1 MAWAT
6 EYRLEVSD
14 NHSVDWKVDIES
26 DGFAGTITNLV
37 GTGSPLVIEWEN
49 ESDDFADPIR
59 ASRACI
65 TVWSQTNFSLAALYS
80 AEDMKYRVSI
90 YENETL
96 YWQGYIVTQHYEEPY
111 ECPPYQVTIVACCG
125 LELLKNYRYYD
136 TTGSPYV
143 YYDGRRYQSQIIL
156 DILGKIGITTFK
168 EFINIYEESMATAVT
183 DSPLDQSK
191 IDVDIFRNRNSW
203 TGFQNCMYCDEVL
216 KEILKIYNAAII
228 HKAGYFIIYRP
239 VELKSATVYG
249 RLFTA
254 VTTKTGISM
263 TPAQYI
269 YRSTQA
275 SSMRQIPGGQL
286 MVQSPA
292 AAVRSFQD
300 YGNKDSWI
308 DNWDFKADSYN
319 PYLLVDPDSWL
330 FWTGDADTIASEVP
344 EEADGVLM
352 YAEGSRRADNIYQ
365 QFATYAKSTSDII
378 GFSFDHYCYNYSGED
393 IAIAYIDI
401 KIKCDGANKWLKYK
415 DEINWEWDT
424 SEAYITITRPVLKGK
439 TGWVTISRAIPDGLP
454 ANGPYTITIYTPNCP
469 TTNDLAVAFKNF
481 KFFSTNDKI
490 QVYRRPRHGLFPRL
504 ASLLFGVSTGIAF
517 TKYIERPDII
527 ENSYDKVNFGVT
539 GTELERSYILG
550 DVSNAGMD
558 NVVEQFAGA
567 LATVRLD
574 YRVDTVTLTGSSGTA
589 TLLCNG
595 ISKTVAYNISTTQ
608 TATDFVNDNAAEF
621 LISGITLTADG
632 FDLVFTSTTL
642 GVDYSGD
649 TTITNAT
656 GTLAGL
662 VVHTTTA
669 RDPDTLTHTT
679 DWNTRGG
686 SESKELIKIIV
697 DEVAAQYAR
706 PKQLSQMIL
715 ADTGAG
721 ASSMD
726 ILGCYEDDLN
736 KYSASNRKFVFNR
749 GSFEV
754 KMRRWDVDFMEV
766 I

>member
-6 EYRLEVSD
+6 EYRLEFSD

-26 DGFAGTITNLV
+26 DGFAGSITDLV
-37 GTGSPLVIEWEN
+37 GAGNPLVIEWEN

-59 ASRACI
+59 ASRAYI
-65 TVWSQTNFSLAALYS
+65 NIWSQTNFSLAALYA
-80 AEDMKYRVSI
+80 AEDMAFRVSI

-168 EFINIYEESMATAVT
+168 EFINIYEESMATTVT

-191 IDVDIFRNRNSW
+191 IDVDVFRTRNSW

-239 VELKSATVYG
+239 VELKSANVYG

-254 VTTKTGISM
+254 ATTKTGISM

-269 YRSTQA
+269 YRSTQTGN
-275 SSMRQIPGGQL
+275 MRQIPGGQL

-308 DNWDFKADSYN
+308 DNWDFKASSYD
-319 PYLLVDPDSWL
+319 PYLLVDPNSWL

-352 YAEGSRRADNIYQ
+352 YAEGSQRADSIYQ
-365 QFATYAKSTSDII
+365 QFATYAKTTSDVL
-378 GFSFDHYCYNYSGED
+378 GFSFEYYTYNYSGGDLSGVYVEL
-393 IAIAYIDI
+393 
-401 KIKCDGANKWLKYK
+401 KIKCDGANQWLKYK
-415 DEINWEWDT
+415 DEQDWEWDT
-424 SEAYITITRPVLKGK
+424 SEAFITIIVAAAKGQS
-439 TGWVTISRAIPDGLP
+439 GWITLSRTIAAGLP
-454 ANGPYTITIYTPNCP
+454 ANGPYTITIYTPYCV
-469 TTNDLAVAFKNF
+469 TSNDFGVAFRNF
-481 KFFSTNDKI
+481 KFFSTNDEI
-490 QVYRRPRHGLFPRL
+490 QVYRRPHHGPFPRL
-504 ASLLFGVSTGIAF
+504 ARFLLGVSTF
-517 TKYIERPDII
+517 VSKYIERPDII
-527 ENSYDKVNFGVT
+527 ENSYDKVNSGVT

-567 LATVRLD
+567 LATIGVN
-574 YRVDTVTLTGSSGTA
+574 YRVDTVTLTTGAPDGRATITCDEIPAVCIYDTDLATTA
-589 TLLCNG
+589 ANFA
-595 ISKTVAYNISTTQ
+595 S
-608 TATDFVNDNAAEF
+608 VNASLYDAA
-621 LISGITLTADG
+621 GITLTADG
-632 FDLVFTSTTL
+632 VNIIFTNQVL
-642 GVDYSGD
+642 GADFTGD
-649 TTITNAT
+649 TTIVELVNDLE
-656 GTLAGL
+656 GTVA
-662 VVHTTTA
+662 TTTPA
-669 RDPDTLTHTT
+669 KSENTLTHTT

-686 SESKELIKIIV
+686 SESKELIEIIV
-697 DEVAAQYAR
+697 DETAAQYAR
-706 PKQLSQMIL
+706 PKELIQMVL
-715 ADTGAG
+715 ADTGAST
-721 ASSMD
+721 SSMD

-736 KYSASNRKFVFNR
+736 EYSGSNRKFVFNR